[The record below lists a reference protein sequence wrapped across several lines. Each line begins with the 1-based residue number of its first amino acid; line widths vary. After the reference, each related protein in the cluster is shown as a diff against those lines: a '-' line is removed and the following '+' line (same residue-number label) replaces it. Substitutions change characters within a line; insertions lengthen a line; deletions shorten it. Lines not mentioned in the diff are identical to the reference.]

1 MDTTGDTL
9 SAISL
14 ALGAAWASGLN
25 LYATVLIIGAFGAT
39 GLVDLPP
46 DLQVLA
52 TPPVLFAA
60 AALYALEFLADK
72 VPGIDS
78 LNDAVHTFIRI
89 PAGAL
94 LAAGSMSGM
103 DEPWQMVAAL
113 VLGGMVTAGTHAAK
127 TGTRAI
133 INTSPEPF
141 SNWFASVFEDVIV
154 AVGLL
159 LALFQPT
166 LFLIWMAAFA
176 LLLIWLLPKLWRG
189 LKAIWARLQGFQDAR
204 RTEGA
209 GRALARAFTGTPA
222 ERPAQPPAPRP

>member
-1 MDTTGDTL
+1 MDAL

-25 LYATVLIIGAFGAT
+25 LYATVLLLGALGGV

-46 DLQVLA
+46 DLQVLTSA
-52 TPPVLFAA
+52 PVLVTAGV
-60 AALYALEFLADK
+60 LCALEFMADK
-72 VPGIDS
+72 IPGVDS

-94 LAAGSMSGM
+94 LAMGGVSGVA
-103 DEPWQMVAAL
+103 EPWQMAAAL

-127 TGTRAI
+127 TGARAL

-141 SNWFASVFEDVIV
+141 SNWAASIAEDFMVLIGLMLAVFK
-154 AVGLL
+154 
-159 LALFQPT
+159 PT

-176 LLLIWLLPKLWRG
+176 LFLIWLLPKLWRG
-189 LKAIWARLQGFQDAR
+189 LKGLWRLLK
-204 RTEGA
+204 GA
-209 GRALARAFTGTPA
+209 SAESAPAGEKGRSLVRALSAAPA
-222 ERPAQPPAPRP
+222 ERGGPTPPAPAP